1 LAIATVENDIIV
13 SMSEPL
19 PLPSE
24 YWFESKPLT
33 LTLMSEPLPLM
44 TEYWFESKP
53 LTLTLMPESELKVNV
68 EVLKSKSKPKMSQIN
83 TLLLPKK
90 RKQSKETKL
99 FGEMLKSLCGER
111 IPTFRGYYP
120 KIRYGPSVDYKL
132 MYRSDSFKKQEAIRF
147 KATLTRV

>member
-33 LTLMSEPLPLM
+33 LTLMSESLP
-44 TEYWFESKP
+44 
-53 LTLTLMPESELKVNV
+53 LMPESELKVNV

-111 IPTFRGYYP
+111 IPTFLGYYP